1 MIRILFK
8 IVRGIWRWFWRLVH
22 LSLILCMVGVGFLVF
37 QGYESSGHRIDQ
49 AVQQA
54 ATRVRQWIGMPTGV
68 SLGDVHTEI
77 EDGTRWE
84 SNRVTIYLSTQ
95 DQTFRQAYQEAIAN
109 WNATGAFEFVL
120 VDREQD
126 AQVVATDMN
135 DGSVSAA
142 GVTESESNVLTK
154 RLVRATVKL
163 NHYYLSNPRFGYD
176 MERIRNTAEHE
187 LGHAIGL
194 AHNEG
199 QSVMQSAG
207 SYLSIQPEDV
217 VAVRKL
223 YGLDQAATS

>member
-1 MIRILFK
+1 MTLSHLK
-8 IVRGIWRWFWRLVH
+8 CAKGQPGDEHRLRRDGDVG
-22 LSLILCMVGVGFLVF
+22 CGAVGV
-37 QGYESSGHRIDQ
+37 
-49 AVQQA
+49 
-54 ATRVRQWIGMPTGV
+54 
-68 SLGDVHTEI
+68 
-77 EDGTRWE
+77 
-84 SNRVTIYLSTQ
+84 
-95 DQTFRQAYQEAIAN
+95 
-109 WNATGAFEFVL
+109 
-120 VDREQD
+120 
-126 AQVVATDMN
+126 
-135 DGSVSAA
+135 
-142 GVTESESNVLTK
+142 
-154 RLVRATVKL
+154 